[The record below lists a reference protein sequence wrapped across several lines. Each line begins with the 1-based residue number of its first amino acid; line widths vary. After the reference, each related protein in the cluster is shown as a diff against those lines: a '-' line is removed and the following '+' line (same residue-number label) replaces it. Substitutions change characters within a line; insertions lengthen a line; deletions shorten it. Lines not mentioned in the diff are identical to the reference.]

1 MAPWNRAYRRT
12 LFTEGGIRFATKVWY
27 EDIRIVTKVL
37 ALAEQVVRLP
47 GAYYHYLQRE
57 GSAMNNK
64 NCARNV
70 EILYAFDDILGW
82 FGEHGLREAYRDELT
97 FLAISHLLI
106 AARCAWRASTARA
119 SCSGSSAITW
129 RKTSPTSAKI
139 AICRASTA
147 TSASSTACC

>member
-64 NCARNV
+64 TAPAMWRSSMPLTTFSAGSGSTACAR
-70 EILYAFDDILGW
+70 
-82 FGEHGLREAYRDELT
+82 
-97 FLAISHLLI
+97 
-106 AARCAWRASTARA
+106 
-119 SCSGSSAITW
+119 
-129 RKTSPTSAKI
+129 P
-139 AICRASTA
+139 TA
-147 TSASSTACC
+147 TS